1 MSRRSHEEQV
11 AFLVET
17 GAGQVSHSG
26 RTFLDHLIGVE
37 NMLKRWECDVDV
49 QSAGLFHSVYGTN
62 RFKTTLVG
70 VHARPLVAQLIG
82 REAEE
87 LAFLFCSSQRPQAWL
102 DACATGKLMDRHT
115 AKSKAVSKAL
125 LGRLIEIECAN
136 LIEQGSGKKFLQNI
150 AALAKRA
157 GIVLNASM
165 LDEIVMQAVIRDN
178 FEKLNHLTID
188 AAGPGDYSAINTLA
202 RQLHVDSRYA
212 SIRFDE
218 ASTKRFIASAAVDPT
233 HCVFVARICGEPQGF
248 LHGVL
253 HELSWSNAKVA
264 LCEHLY
270 VTPRRRGL
278 IGLRL
283 LHEFKRWSRR
293 VGAVELRM
301 LDTFGDNVVRSR
313 AYFERLGLDA
323 TGGSFALWL

>member
-26 RTFLDHLIGVE
+26 RTFLDHLLGVE
-37 NMLKRWECDVDV
+37 NLLKRWECDVDV
-49 QSAGLFHSVYGTN
+49 QAAGLFHSVYGTN

-70 VHARPLVAQLIG
+70 LHARPLVAQLIG

-87 LAFLFCSSQRPQAWL
+87 LAFLFCSSERPQAWL
-102 DACATGKLMDRHT
+102 DACATGKLVDRRSGR
-115 AKSKAVSKAL
+115 AKAVPKAL
-125 LGRLIEIECAN
+125 LGRLIEMECAN
-136 LIEQGSGKKFLQNI
+136 LIEQGSGKKFLQSI
-150 AALAKRA
+150 PASAKRA
-157 GIVLNASM
+157 GIALNASM
-165 LDEIVMQAVIRDN
+165 IDEIVAQSAPRCSLA
-178 FEKLNHLTID
+178 KGAHLTID
-188 AAGPGDYSAINTLA
+188 AADPGDCSAILTLA

-218 ASTKRFIASAAVDPT
+218 ASTKRFIASAVVDPG
-233 HCVFVARICGEPQGF
+233 HCVLVARIGGEPQGF
-248 LHGVL
+248 LHGVR
-253 HELSWSNAKVA
+253 HELSWTNAKVA

-270 VTPRRRGL
+270 VAPRRRGL

-283 LHEFKRWSRR
+283 LHEFKRWARA

>member
-1 MSRRSHEEQV
+1 MSKRSHEEQV

-17 GAGQVSHSG
+17 GASQVSHSG
-26 RTFLDHLIGVE
+26 RTFLDHLLGVE
-37 NMLKRWECDVDV
+37 NLLKRWECNVDV
-49 QSAGLFHSVYGTN
+49 QAAGLFHSVYGTN
-62 RFKTTLVG
+62 RFKTALVG
-70 VHARPLVAQLIG
+70 LHARPLVAQLIG
-82 REAEE
+82 RDAEE
-87 LAFLFCSSQRPQAWL
+87 LAFLFCSSERPQAWL
-102 DACATGKLMDRHT
+102 DACATGKLVDRRSGK
-115 AKSKAVSKAL
+115 AKTVSKAL
-125 LGRLIEIECAN
+125 LGRLIEMECAN
-136 LIEQGSGKKFLQNI
+136 LIEQGSGNKFLKNI
-150 AALAKRA
+150 PAVAKRA

-165 LDEIVMQAVIRDN
+165 IDEIVTQSATRDN
-178 FEKLNHLTID
+178 HVKVARLAID
-188 AAGPGDYSAINTLA
+188 AANPADYSSILTLA

-218 ASTKRFIASAAVDPT
+218 ASTKRFITSAADDPG
-233 HCVFVARICGEPQGF
+233 HCIFVARIGGEPQGF

-253 HELSWSNAKVA
+253 HELSWANAKVA

-270 VTPRRRGL
+270 VAPRRRGL

-283 LHEFKRWSRR
+283 LHEFKRWARKA
-293 VGAVELRM
+293 GAVELRM

>member
-26 RTFLDHLIGVE
+26 RTFLDHLLGVKDL
-37 NMLKRWECDVDV
+37 LKRWGCDVDV
-49 QSAGLFHSVYGTN
+49 QAAGLFHSVYGTN

-70 VHARPLVAQLIG
+70 LHARPLVAQLIG

-87 LAFLFCSSQRPQAWL
+87 LAFLFCSSERPQAWL
-102 DACATGKLMDRHT
+102 DACATGKLVDRRSGK
-115 AKSKAVSKAL
+115 AKAVPKAL
-125 LGRLIEIECAN
+125 LGRLIEMECAN
-136 LIEQGSGKKFLQNI
+136 LIEQSSGKKFLQSVP
-150 AALAKRA
+150 ALAKGA
-157 GIVLNASM
+157 GIALNASM
-165 LDEIVMQAVIRDN
+165 IDEIVSHASTRDN
-178 FEKLNHLTID
+178 LAKAANLMID
-188 AAGPGDYSAINTLA
+188 EAVPDDYSLILTLA
-202 RQLHVDSRYA
+202 RQLHVESRYA
-212 SIRFDE
+212 SMRFDE
-218 ASTKRFIASAAVDPT
+218 ASTKRFIASAAVDPA
-233 HCVFVARICGEPQGF
+233 HCIFVARIGGEPHGF
-248 LHGVL
+248 LHGAL
-253 HELSWSNAKVA
+253 HELCWSNTKIA

-270 VTPRRRGL
+270 VAPRRRGV

-283 LHEFKRWSRR
+283 LHEFKRWARR

-323 TGGSFALWL
+323 IGGSFALWL